1 MTVYW
6 WAMRSNHLIYPI
18 QGFCLTNIKL
28 NRPLATVYCARH
40 DLLISRMHNFSYL
53 WNMPAT
59 KPIDVNNVTLNVP
72 RWFFWEYVY
81 DRIDWH
87 KERVAIIQ
95 RVLER
100 GTTREYDELVK
111 FYGRRKIINA
121 LKNKIN
127 FLSDQTIQ
135 EVSAY
140 FNIDTKELRCYTRKQ
155 SNRGHWI

>member
-1 MTVYW
+1 
-6 WAMRSNHLIYPI
+6 
-18 QGFCLTNIKL
+18 
-28 NRPLATVYCARH
+28 
-40 DLLISRMHNFSYL
+40 
-53 WNMPAT
+53 MPAT